1 MQKPVTRNV
10 WMGPFVVVPQSD
22 NTLYMGQKGKP
33 LAPALLKIHAYI
45 GRVSFLPSTKSLFP
59 LLF

>member
-22 NTLYMGQKGKP
+22 NMLCMGQRGKP
-33 LAPALLKIHAYI
+33 LAPALLKIHAYV
-45 GRVSFLPSTKSLFP
+45 GREE
-59 LLF
+59 